1 MQLNR
6 IIKSSSL
13 LLIGLLLTSAAF
25 GQNKRAGKAPAK
37 EYSDEELLTMS
48 MKAKVKPPSPLG
60 FKITPADHD
69 PNLFTLL
76 LSDSTGKFVSS
87 SLPISKLPI
96 LSAILKEAK
105 TFSQTAEGVGAGKPQ
120 VTRFFDEQL
129 PTVIVDVAK
138 TGVTS
143 RFYITLKGLTDTVTI
158 EAGFFKRTEKKP
170 NPYYFEI
177 LTRVES
183 ATEGKWQ

>member
-1 MQLNR
+1 MRSNT
-6 IIKSSSL
+6 IFKSLGL

-37 EYSDEELLTMS
+37 DYSDEELLNMG
-48 MKAKVKPPSPLG
+48 MKAKVKPPPPLG
-60 FKITPADHD
+60 FKINPADHD
-69 PNLFTLL
+69 PNLFTIL
-76 LSDSTGKFVSS
+76 LSDSVGKVVSS
-87 SLPISKLPI
+87 SLAMSKLPI
-96 LSAILKEAK
+96 LSAIMKEAK
-105 TFSQTAEGVGAGKPQ
+105 TFSQTTEGVGAGKPL
-120 VTRFFDEQL
+120 VTRFFDKQL

-143 RFYITLKGLTDTVTI
+143 RFYITLTGLTDTVTI
-158 EAGFFKRTEKKP
+158 DAGSFKRTEKKP